1 MNKIKTL
8 FMTSMMAIVA
18 ISGIFAIVAPQT
30 ALADNTSTT
39 KTSETVSGNCDGKPG
54 LFLIGFPAWY
64 RGIMTEDT
72 TNGCT
77 VNNDLGISKI
87 IWTVALNLL
96 DIGIL
101 VVGYISIGYVIY
113 GGFLLMTS
121 RGKPEYISEGQ
132 MTIRNAVIGLVISF
146 GSISLITFV
155 LGGF

>member
-1 MNKIKTL
+1 MNKIKIWSILTI
-8 FMTSMMAIVA
+8 MSIVM
-18 ISGIFAIVAPQT
+18 ISGLLAIVAPQT
-30 ALADNTSTT
+30 ALADNTSTSN
-39 KTSETVSGNCDGKPG
+39 KTETVSGNCDGKPG

-64 RGIMTEDT
+64 RGIMTDDT
-72 TNGCT
+72 SNGCT

-132 MTIRNAVIGLVISF
+132 MTIRNAVIGLAISF